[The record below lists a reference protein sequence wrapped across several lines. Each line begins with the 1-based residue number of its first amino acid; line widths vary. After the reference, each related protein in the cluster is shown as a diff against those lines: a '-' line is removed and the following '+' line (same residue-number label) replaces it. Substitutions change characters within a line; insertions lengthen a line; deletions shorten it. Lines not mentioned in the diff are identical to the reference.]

1 MYQFEQSI
9 YLYALAAI
17 PVLLL
22 LYLWVVWWRRRAQK
36 RFATRQMLDKLAPNR
51 SVYKTSLK
59 VITVLLA
66 LTLILIGLANPRMGS
81 KSEKIDRE
89 GVDVVFA
96 LDVSKS
102 MLAEDIKPNRLVKS
116 KHIIQQVINSLQDDR
131 VGIIGYAGSAF
142 PQVPLTTDFA
152 TAKLFL
158 NNMHTDMV
166 SSEGTAIAEAVDL
179 ANRFYSLDNHT
190 SRVLILLSDGEDH
203 EGGLEN
209 VIEEAKA
216 QGVQIITVG
225 VATERGAPIPIKE
238 NGVLQHYLRDR
249 NNEQVISKLGLETMQ
264 KLANETNGA
273 YVDGENTQEV
283 VDTVHELL
291 YNMDKSVFQSEEYT
305 EFKSY
310 FQWFAGI
317 AILLLV
323 LDSLFLNR
331 KTGWLRRLNL
341 FNEGRK
347 DDE

>member
-9 YLYALAAI
+9 YLYALATI
-17 PVLLL
+17 PLLLL
-22 LYLWVVWWRRRAQK
+22 LYLWVIWWRRRAQQ

-51 SVYKTSLK
+51 SVNKMTIK
-59 VITVLLA
+59 VISILLVLI
-66 LTLILIGLANPRMGS
+66 LILIGLANPRMGS
-81 KSEKIDRE
+81 KTEKIDRE

-102 MLAEDIKPNRLVKS
+102 MLAEDITPNRLVKS
-116 KHIIQQVINSLQDDR
+116 KHIINQIINSLQNDR

-152 TAKLFL
+152 TAKVFL

-166 SSEGTAIAEAVDL
+166 SSEGTAIAEAVNL

-203 EGGLEN
+203 EGGLES

-216 QGVQIITVG
+216 QNVQIITVG
-225 VATERGAPIPIKE
+225 VATEQGAPIPIKE

-249 NNEQVISKLGLETMQ
+249 NNEQVISRLGLETMQ
-264 KLANETNGA
+264 KLASETNGA

-291 YNMDKSVFQSEEYT
+291 YNMDKTMFQSEEYT

-310 FQWFAGI
+310 FQWFAGL
-317 AILLLV
+317 AILLLA
-323 LDSLFLNR
+323 LESLFLNR

-341 FNEGRK
+341 FNEARK
-347 DDE
+347 NEE

>member
-22 LYLWVVWWRRRAQK
+22 LYLWVIWWRRRAQQ

-51 SVYKTSLK
+51 SVYKMTLK

-81 KSEKIDRE
+81 KTEKVDRE

-102 MLAEDIKPNRLVKS
+102 MLAEDIKPNRLEKS
-116 KHIIQQVINSLQDDR
+116 KHIIHQVINSLQDDR

-152 TAKLFL
+152 TAKVFL

-166 SSEGTAIAEAVDL
+166 SSEGTAIADAVDL

-203 EGGLEN
+203 EGGLES

-216 QGVQIITVG
+216 QNVQIITVG
-225 VATERGAPIPIKE
+225 VATERGAPIPIKV
-238 NGVLQHYLRDR
+238 NGVLQHYLRDKD
-249 NNEQVISKLGLETMQ
+249 NEQVITKLGLETMQ
-264 KLANETNGA
+264 KLASETNGA
-273 YVDGENTQEV
+273 YVDGENTQEI

-291 YNMDKSVFQSEEYT
+291 YNMDKSMFQSEEYT
-305 EFKSY
+305 EFKSF

-341 FNEGRK
+341 FNEARK
-347 DDE
+347 DEE